1 MKDIFGQALL
11 DYHRGNYTEDLRT
24 ETSISESDDLS
35 LAYLFRNYK
44 DMPPLEQLALDAS
57 IGHVLDVGCGAG
69 SHSLYLQQKGLKV
82 TAIDASPGAVV
93 VAGERG
99 VQQCEQF
106 RLMNYNQ
113 GSFDTIL
120 LLMNG
125 TGIFERLDS
134 VTNYL
139 LHLKNL
145 LKPGGQILVDGSDLQ
160 YMYDRT
166 PEGAIW
172 VPADGYY
179 GELEYIL
186 SYKGESSDPFPW
198 LYLDERLLEKYARA
212 AGFGFEIMKRGG
224 NFDYLARL
232 THP

>member
-11 DYHRGNYTEDLRT
+11 DYHRGNYTEDLWT
-24 ETSISESDDLS
+24 ETSISEPDEMPLP
-35 LAYLFRNYK
+35 YLFRNYQG
-44 DMPPLEQLALDAS
+44 MPQLEKSALDAS
-57 IGHVLDVGCGAG
+57 YGQVLDVGCGAG

-93 VAGERG
+93 VARERG

-134 VTNYL
+134 VPKYM
-139 LHLKNL
+139 LHLKSL
-145 LKPGGQILVDGSDLQ
+145 LNPGGQILVDGSDLQ

-179 GELEYIL
+179 GELDFIIT
-186 SYKGESSDPFPW
+186 YKGESSDPFPW
-198 LYLDERLLEKYARA
+198 LYLDERLLEEFARD
-212 AGFGFEIMKRGG
+212 AGFSFEIVERGD
-224 NFDYLARL
+224 NFDYLAKL
-232 THP
+232 CTK